1 MLWVSFVIEV
11 IWRTLKDSKAPI
23 SRWIRK
29 GAEIAQKFISS
40 LSGLNAANEQPHN
53 LSEPVFIHAFAK
65 WQSNMQMQ
73 WHSCVWLIPKSSK
86 GSGSFTELRYVHWS
100 AQGHLIN
107 NMDVHTKDFL

>member
-23 SRWIRK
+23 SRSIRK

-53 LSEPVFIHAFAK
+53 LSEPVFIYDFAK
-65 WQSNMQMQ
+65 W
-73 WHSCVWLIPKSSK
+73 
-86 GSGSFTELRYVHWS
+86 
-100 AQGHLIN
+100 
-107 NMDVHTKDFL
+107 